1 MVRSIKGEVLSKR
14 KNNLTIESLTEGDV
28 RARYV
33 ESLPYWGA
41 TSKRGSIMVESLGFW
56 GSSR

>member
-33 ESLPYWGA
+33 ESLPY
-41 TSKRGSIMVESLGFW
+41 
-56 GSSR
+56 